1 LTGFT
6 GIGKQPFVNHR
17 ILIILTLVCIG
28 LPSLHAAEYLS
39 SKELNSQQREML
51 KTGKPLLV
59 EEESPGNPWPIFT
72 IYQMV
77 KASPEAVAAV
87 FWDCEQDPKYIPNC
101 LSARII
107 SHPKKRVVEAEYTLK
122 MPFFLPDEVYVSR
135 NELMIPDH
143 DVFEI
148 SWEVMK
154 ARYIKAGLGSIRI
167 TPMGEDSMIRYN
179 NFVMPGSKIARIMKA
194 HASSQVAESVNALV
208 QKVLD
213 EQSHDAPLLESQL
226 SALRKALNPEEEPKC
241 E

>member
-1 LTGFT
+1 
-6 GIGKQPFVNHR
+6 
-17 ILIILTLVCIG
+17 
-28 LPSLHAAEYLS
+28 
-39 SKELNSQQREML
+39 
-51 KTGKPLLV
+51 
-59 EEESPGNPWPIFT
+59 
-72 IYQMV
+72 
-77 KASPEAVAAV
+77 
-87 FWDCEQDPKYIPNC
+87 
-101 LSARII
+101 
-107 SHPKKRVVEAEYTLK
+107 

-167 TPMGEDSMIRYN
+167 TPMGEESMVRYN
-179 NFVMPGSKIARIMKA
+179 NFVIPGSKIARIMKS

-213 EQSHDAPLLESQL
+213 EQSHDAPLLESQR
-226 SALRKALNPEEEPKC
+226 SALRKALNPEEEPKS